1 MGRVLLLN
9 QHNQTRIINILGT
22 SLLIVLTGSI
32 ILTLVGLPVDVLTV
46 YVGVIT
52 TLVGILA
59 TALQGK
65 KNNEEPEPM
74 EPEGDCNDGT
84 ENNTT

>member
-65 KNNEEPEPM
+65 KNNEEPEPR

-84 ENNTT
+84 ENDTT